1 MESTALEDSQSR
13 SPTSLETLTHPQCF
27 NYHTSL
33 ILLHIFRIRLG
44 FGLLY
49 SSSQQP
55 FPQFSQLRLSCFR
68 LRFSSLS
75 TTIWT
80 THDRI
85 SISTYSVDKLWF
97 LGTFKCSDGKKTQKC
112 SNSSGRTQ
120 QVECAVQNAKTRRPK
135 CITPLYMHPKSS
147 SNPRPSRPPFWQ
159 KLHNA
164 WIREMLQIGQ
174 KVAQMNQDCLPAN
187 CWGGA
192 GKASANWFGE
202 CEWWVPIEPA
212 ESKKPRVERGWMNL
226 HCVCSGWRPSSSHH
240 YLLSMVT
247 NTS

>member
-1 MESTALEDSQSR
+1 MGSTALEDSQSR

-120 QVECAVQNAKTRRPK
+120 QGECAVQNAKTRRPK

-147 SNPRPSRPPFWQ
+147 SNPRPSRPPSLLAETSQRMDPWDATNWTESCPNEPRLLAC
-159 KLHNA
+159 KLLRRCRKGQRKL
-164 WIREMLQIGQ
+164 IRRMR
-174 KVAQMNQDCLPAN
+174 VM
-187 CWGGA
+187 
-192 GKASANWFGE
+192 SADWACRE
-202 CEWWVPIEPA
+202 QE
-212 ESKKPRVERGWMNL
+212 
-226 HCVCSGWRPSSSHH
+226 
-240 YLLSMVT
+240 T
-247 NTS
+247 

>member
-112 SNSSGRTQ
+112 SNSCGRTQ
-120 QVECAVQNAKTRRPK
+120 QGERKNNKTKVHHTLVHASKELLQPSTFTSSLLAETSQRMDPWDATNWTESCPNEPRLLACKLLRRCRK
-135 CITPLYMHPKSS
+135 GQ
-147 SNPRPSRPPFWQ
+147 R
-159 KLHNA
+159 KL
-164 WIREMLQIGQ
+164 IRRMR
-174 KVAQMNQDCLPAN
+174 VM
-187 CWGGA
+187 
-192 GKASANWFGE
+192 SADWACRE
-202 CEWWVPIEPA
+202 QE
-212 ESKKPRVERGWMNL
+212 
-226 HCVCSGWRPSSSHH
+226 
-240 YLLSMVT
+240 T
-247 NTS
+247 